1 MNAGWHKS
9 RLTSPS
15 LPVRSFAEVSLGFTL
30 IKQNKPRLEVGM
42 SVSITFEPSGISGV
56 VAQGTYLIDAA
67 RRMGA
72 PLGAG
77 CTAGKGECPECVV
90 SVKAGADLLSARSQV
105 EEKQLGGEQLDQSLR
120 LACQAKIENHG
131 DVVVM
136 AAARPQARPDDDT
149 QAELLRKFGTL
160 PLTKKLATL
169 VQFETITMSEAFD
182 TAIEKPLAFGSKT
195 FDKFMARKRAAQ
207 AQADEKK

>member
-1 MNAGWHKS
+1 
-9 RLTSPS
+9 
-15 LPVRSFAEVSLGFTL
+15 
-30 IKQNKPRLEVGM
+30 M

-77 CTAGKGECPECVV
+77 CTAGKGECPDCVV
-90 SVKAGADLLSARSQV
+90 SVKAGANLLSQQSLV
-105 EEKQLGGEQLDQSLR
+105 EEKQLGNEQLDQSLR
-120 LACQAKIENHG
+120 LACQVKIENHG

-136 AAARPQARPDDDT
+136 AAARPQGRPVDDT
-149 QAELLRKFGTL
+149 EAELLKKFGGL
-160 PLTKKLATL
+160 PLAKKMATL
-169 VQFETITMSEAFD
+169 AQFEVITMSEAFD

-195 FDKFMARKRAAQ
+195 FDKFMNRKRAAQ
-207 AQADEKK
+207 QSQEEPK